1 MPVIARRLIMSAN
14 LPIQYLEAEEE
25 FRQAETAE
33 AKLEALKK
41 MLSLIPKHKGTEKMQ
56 GDIKKRMAKW
66 KGQAEAQKK
75 KGGKRADPSHVPKEG
90 AAQVSLI
97 GPVNSGKSSLMSVLT
112 NSEPQIADYPF
123 TTRIPQP
130 GMLFH
135 QGIPIQLVDTPA
147 LDPNVTERWISTL
160 IRNGDMAVM
169 VLDLSRDDLI
179 EQWETSHSVL
189 ESLKI
194 RLVQP
199 GAEKEFFEDG
209 WALVPSIYLGN
220 KCRMDDA
227 VERLSVLADLFDDIP
242 TVHPTSVRTGAG
254 LEDFKELLKSSM
266 KLIRVYSKPPG
277 KDPDL
282 SAPFV
287 LKEGTTIG
295 DLARSVHKD
304 IERKL
309 KFARVWGSEVFDG
322 QRVSTDYVLLD
333 GDVVELS
340 I

>member
-1 MPVIARRLIMSAN
+1 MSSAN
-14 LPIQYLEAEEE
+14 LPAQYLEAEEE
-25 FRQAETAE
+25 FRQADTPE

-41 MLSLIPKHKGTEKMQ
+41 MLALVPKHKGTQKIQ
-56 GDIKKRMAKW
+56 GEIKKRIAKW
-66 KGQAEAQKK
+66 KDQAEAQKK
-75 KGGKRADPSHVPKEG
+75 KGGKRTDPSHVPREG
-90 AAQVSLI
+90 AAQVVLI

-147 LDPNVTERWISTL
+147 LDPNVTERWISTV
-160 IRNGDMAVM
+160 IRNADMAAM
-169 VLDLSRDDLI
+169 VFDLSRDDLI
-179 EQWETSHSVL
+179 EQWEAAHSVL
-189 ESLKI
+189 DSLKI
-194 RLVQP
+194 RLVP
-199 GAEKEFFEDG
+199 PDGEKGFSEDG
-209 WALVPSIYLGN
+209 WAEIPSIYLGN

-227 VERLSVLADLFDDIP
+227 AGRLSVLADLFEDLP
-242 TVHPTSVRTGAG
+242 PVHPTSVQTGAG

-287 LKEGTTIG
+287 LREGASIG

-340 I
+340 T